1 VVGRHGEVLARHAI
15 WRWPS
20 RIGRGYDM
28 DVILDDAFVASAH
41 VEIRETP
48 EGRYAIEDLRSLN
61 GMRVLPSSAR
71 KSSAEIG
78 PEDIVRIGHTQF
90 RVRPRSYAVVG
101 ERTIRQGVAYRGS
114 LMFSIALVLVLA
126 MFVWD
131 AFLTASHR
139 DEKALTAL
147 SVLMVVAAGAMWI
160 AIWSLVSRT
169 AGRRANFAAHGFVAC
184 AGVLALQ
191 VWTTGMGYLA
201 FGLDAG
207 WLETLSLVG
216 GAALLGYVV
225 YRHLRLA
232 SRAKRQAHATVAACI
247 AIVTFGGGSLLMN
260 LMGAMDPA
268 RQSHSYSLKAPFF
281 LVVRGISPAEY
292 IAHSRDLKHAV
303 DDLAAR
309 R

>member
-1 VVGRHGEVLARHAI
+1 M

-20 RIGRGYDM
+20 RIGRGYDV
-28 DVILDDAFVASAH
+28 DVILDDAFVAPAH

-48 EGRYAIEDLRSLN
+48 DGRFAIEDLRSLN
-61 GMRVLPSSAR
+61 GMRVLPSSEKR
-71 KSSAEIG
+71 TSAEIG

-90 RVRPRSYAVVG
+90 RIRPRSYLVTS
-101 ERTIRQGVAYRGS
+101 ERRIRQGAVYRGP
-114 LMFSIALVLVLA
+114 LMFTILAAVVLVT
-126 MFVWD
+126 FVWD

-147 SVLMVVAAGAMWI
+147 SVFMLVGAGAVWI

-184 AGVLALQ
+184 AGVLALEM
-191 VWTTGMGYLA
+191 WTTGTGYLA

-207 WLETLSLVG
+207 WLDTLGVAG
-216 GAALLGYVV
+216 TAALFGYIV

-232 SRAKRQAHATVAACI
+232 SRAKRRVHATVAACV
-247 AIVTFGGGSLLMN
+247 AILAFGGGSLIIN
-260 LMGAMDPA
+260 LMGSIDPA
-268 RQSHSYSLKAPFF
+268 AQSHSYSLKAPFF

-292 IAHSRDLKHAV
+292 VTRARDLQRAV

>member
-20 RIGRGYDM
+20 RIGRSYDM
-28 DVILDDAFVASAH
+28 DVILDDAFVAAAH

-61 GMRVLPSSAR
+61 GMRVLPSSA
-71 KSSAEIG
+71 KQSSAEIG

-90 RVRPRSYAVVG
+90 RIRPRSYVVG
-101 ERTIRQGVAYRGS
+101 GERRIRQGAAYRGS
-114 LMFSIALVLVLA
+114 LMFLIAVVMVLA
-126 MFVWD
+126 MFMWD

-147 SVLMVVAAGAMWI
+147 SVFTVVAAGAMWI

-169 AGRRANFAAHGFVAC
+169 AGRRANFSAHGFVAC

-191 VWTTGMGYLA
+191 IWTTSMGYLA

-207 WLETLSLVG
+207 WLEILSVA
-216 GAALLGYVV
+216 GAAALFGYIV

-232 SRAKRQAHATVAACI
+232 SRAKRQAHAIVAACI
-247 AIVTFGGGSLLMN
+247 AIITFGGGSLLVN
-260 LMGAMDPA
+260 LVGAMDPA
-268 RQSHSYSLKAPFF
+268 AQSHSYSLKAPFF

-292 IAHSRDLKHAV
+292 IARSRDLKHAV
-303 DDLAAR
+303 DDLVGR
-309 R
+309 